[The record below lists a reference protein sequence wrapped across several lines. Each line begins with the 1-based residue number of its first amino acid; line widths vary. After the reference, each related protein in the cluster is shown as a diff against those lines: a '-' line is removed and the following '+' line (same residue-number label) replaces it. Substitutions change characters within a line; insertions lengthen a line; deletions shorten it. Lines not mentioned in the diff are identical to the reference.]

1 MITETDFCME
11 TTMTFDDYYEIY
23 KVRNPGKLDNINKKT
38 LEDFWDNGQAQIDEL
53 GYADEI
59 ADLKKQLRESE
70 DSLYESECEYSSAL
84 SKIDELEDDIDE
96 LNERIA
102 KME

>member
-1 MITETDFCME
+1 MITEIGFCME
-11 TTMTFDDYYEIY
+11 ITMTFDDYYEIY
-23 KVRNPGKLDNINKKT
+23 KVRNPGKLVSIDRKI

-59 ADLKKQLRESE
+59 ADLKEQLKESE
-70 DSLYESECEYSSAL
+70 DNLYEAECEYSSAL